1 MLGIEGEAGWF
12 FEQAYVYAS
21 KVVATITPGDP
32 SLFSPSTLVH
42 PVTLTRPTGFVLILF
57 DESPWRRE
65 RKIVNTL
72 PRGISRHYLPIF
84 RRFGDPL
91 YVVRIVVDRDVS
103 RASCRRIDA
112 FVASSRYYDHRI
124 FRFSTSYLR
133 NAVATVSARR
143 FFAEIITPITWRDV
157 FVMPAKEAPKPQDL
171 EIMKL
176 ACQFVNCLTYP
187 RKIWYKLWLIVIAPY
202 WFYTRARPEV
212 AREEFIGYSSINY
225 ARPRVP
231 SRFPRLCARS
241 TCNKVY
247 KYFPVKPPQLP
258 LISS

>member
-1 MLGIEGEAGWF
+1 M
-12 FEQAYVYAS
+12 
-21 KVVATITPGDP
+21 VATITPGDP
-32 SLFSPSTLVH
+32 SLFSPSSLVH

-72 PRGISRHYLPIF
+72 PRGISRHYLSIF
-84 RRFGDPL
+84 RRFGHSL
-91 YVVRIVVDRDVS
+91 YVVQILVDRDVS
-103 RASCRRIDA
+103 RASRRWIDVFA
-112 FVASSRYYDHRI
+112 ASSKYYGH
-124 FRFSTSYLR
+124 RFSTSCLR
-133 NAVATVSARR
+133 NAAATVSGRR
-143 FFAEIITPITWRDV
+143 FFAEIITSTLRDV
-157 FVMPAKEAPKPQDL
+157 FVIPAKEAPKLQDL

-231 SRFPRLCARS
+231 SRFPRLCTRS